1 MLTGRVKII
10 SNSSCRTSALLSY
23 FCPLCLQN
31 LYLEGN
37 ELTTLPDELF
47 DKLPNLQWL
56 DLRRNYLIRL
66 PTVYTGRHQNLRN
79 LLLEGNN
86 LRTLP
91 LELGESARLKNMSA
105 TVFKVHLV
113 NVLDHTLLHKICS
126 HMLLTIM
133 FQPAQTH

>member
-1 MLTGRVKII
+1 MLLKDNFKLEHVFAGRVKII
-10 SNSSCRTSALLSY
+10 SHSSCRPSALLNY

-91 LELGESARLKNMSA
+91 LELGESLDLGICPPLFV
-105 TVFKVHLV
+105 TKVKIYKIFERKIV
-113 NVLDHTLLHKICS
+113 NI
-126 HMLLTIM
+126 
-133 FQPAQTH
+133 F